1 MRSVTLAVSAALLW
15 SFQLTLALSQEQEV
29 VGCIT
34 QSPNDGLQLGSRSG
48 NSYVLHGDTAL
59 LIQHVNQLVQVRGQV
74 SASGSTGSLA
84 VLNAATVDVVSE
96 TCGSALPARKPQAV
110 VGKAGEGQVAI
121 PITTTASANQNTP
134 GFQTEDV
141 SDQEL
146 PGSGQSRPT
155 GRAKPNLL
163 YAPGNTAQAAQSAT
177 AAEIYAQSATRT
189 EIQPGNTLG
198 AETALANSGTE
209 AVAPG
214 RKPITVE
221 LSGDRRQTFSPARI
235 TVRVG
240 QTVEWRNATGAIHEI
255 VANPTKQKQE
265 TAAVLPQGTR
275 PFDSGLLQP
284 GATFHYTFT
293 TPGTFHYF
301 CAMNCSGTPGGEV
314 VVGR

>member
-15 SFQLTLALSQEQEV
+15 WFQLTPALSQEQEV

-34 QSPNDGLQLGSRSG
+34 QSPNDGLQLGGRSG
-48 NSYVLHGDTAL
+48 KSYVVRGDTAL
-59 LIQHVNQLVQVRGQV
+59 LIRHVNQLVQVRGQF
-74 SASGSTGSLA
+74 SASGSIGGLP
-84 VLNAATVDVVSE
+84 VLNAATVDVVAE
-96 TCGSALPARKPQAV
+96 TCAAALPATKAQAV

-146 PGSGQSRPT
+146 PASGRSRPA
-155 GRAKPNLL
+155 GRAKANLL
-163 YAPGNTAQAAQSAT
+163 YAPGNTAQAAQSAA
-177 AAEIYAQSATRT
+177 AAEIYAESATRT
-189 EIQPGNTLG
+189 EIQPGNTVG

-221 LSGDRRQTFSPARI
+221 LSGDQRQAFSPARI

-240 QTVEWRNATGAIHEI
+240 QTVEWRNATGAIHEV
-255 VANPTKQKQE
+255 VANPTKQKQA
-265 TAAVLPQGTR
+265 TAAVLPQATR
-275 PFDSGLLQP
+275 PFDSWLLQP

-293 TPGTFHYF
+293 TPGTYRYF
-301 CAMNCSGTPGGEV
+301 CVMNCSGTPGGEV